1 MRKAV
6 LCIVF
11 ITVMSTRPTEKLFLS
26 VYLDRHYSHST
37 TPTISLPTKLISQ
50 MPFVSKIHNY
60 FPVELQLC

>member
-1 MRKAV
+1 MKKAV

-11 ITVMSTRPTEKLFLS
+11 ITVMTTRPTERLFFS
-26 VYLDRHYSHST
+26 VYLNRHHSHSM

-60 FPVELQLC
+60 SPVELQLC